1 MFAIGMVISIDA
13 GVVSSKVINT
23 ATNDIK
29 RMSSVITGSKVLT
42 GRNADSSLAA
52 TSFTVDG
59 KTVVYLTKSA
69 DAFHQDM
76 TTLRVSEGGRRKPL
90 VGSNDAIRGNRIT
103 VTADDKHIRMESDLA
118 TLDIAYIRDGGDST
132 TNDAFS
138 TASSERNRVLQE
150 NKSRA
155 ETEAWLL
162 ERSKIERGL
171 RTNWSKKELD
181 EIMLSGKLSAY
192 KSIYKWSPD
201 KYPELAS
208 SGRNIIFVK
217 T

>member
-1 MFAIGMVISIDA
+1 MGLVISIDA
-13 GVVSSKVINT
+13 GMVASKVIST

-29 RMSSVITGSKVLT
+29 RMSRIISGSTVLT

-69 DAFHQDM
+69 DAFYQDM
-76 TTLRVSEGGRRKPL
+76 TTLRISEGRRKPL
-90 VGSNDAIRGNRIT
+90 AGSNDDIRGNRIT
-103 VTADDKHIRMESDLA
+103 VSADDKHIRMESDLA
-118 TLDIAYIRDGGDST
+118 VLDIAYIRDDDS
-132 TNDAFS
+132 NDNTAFS
-138 TASSERNRVLQE
+138 TASAERNRVLLE
-150 NKSRA
+150 NKLRA

-162 ERSKIERGL
+162 ERSRIERGL
-171 RTNWSKKELD
+171 RTTWSKKELD

-192 KSIYKWSPD
+192 KATYKWSPNR
-201 KYPELAS
+201 YPELAS